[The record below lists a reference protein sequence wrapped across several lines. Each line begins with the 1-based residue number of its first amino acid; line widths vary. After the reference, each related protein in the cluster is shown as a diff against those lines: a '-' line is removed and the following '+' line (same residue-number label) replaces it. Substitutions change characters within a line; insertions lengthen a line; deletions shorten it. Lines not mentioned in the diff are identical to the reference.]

1 MNPDGRYLPVLRCRQ
16 VFLSLLLCSAMGS
29 GLLRAT
35 GMDVPV
41 PEWREGPV
49 RYLLTKPEDKVY
61 KKLTTKRERRLFIEQ
76 FWKRRD
82 PEPGTEQ
89 LDRQGGSR

>member
-1 MNPDGRYLPVLRCRQ
+1 MIPDGRCLPVLRYRH
-16 VFLSLLLCSAMGS
+16 VFLSLLLCAAMGS

-49 RYLLTKPEDKVY
+49 RYLLPKAEDRV
-61 KKLTTKRERRLFIEQ
+61 
-76 FWKRRD
+76 
-82 PEPGTEQ
+82 
-89 LDRQGGSR
+89 

>member
-1 MNPDGRYLPVLRCRQ
+1 MIPDVSVVPTARALHRRRLPVLRSRQ

-41 PEWREGPV
+41 PEWREGPGQA
-49 RYLLTKPEDKVY
+49 PS
-61 KKLTTKRERRLFIEQ
+61 F
-76 FWKRRD
+76 
-82 PEPGTEQ
+82 
-89 LDRQGGSR
+89 